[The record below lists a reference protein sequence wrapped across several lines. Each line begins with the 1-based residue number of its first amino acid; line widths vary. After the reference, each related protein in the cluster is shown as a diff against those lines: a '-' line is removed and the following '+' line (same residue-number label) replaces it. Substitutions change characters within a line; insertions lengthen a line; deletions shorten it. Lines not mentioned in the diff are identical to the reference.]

1 MRAVKASGWDWDEGS
16 SAAASVGAV
25 AVMMGFKTPPEKC
38 VGFRKIKQNA
48 KVKCVGTCSMLG
60 TQSPTCNWF
69 MFTFSGLS
77 AKLAVI
83 RHNDTTIWA
92 RDIQNVNIIL
102 WRNKFRANMEIILSK
117 FWEELFADDM
127 SYDENNMR
135 SWLGVEKMSPTYN
148 LGPLIIKKRRHV

>member
-1 MRAVKASGWDWDEGS
+1 MRAVRASGWDWDEGS

-102 WRNKFRANMEIILSK
+102 CETSLGQVWRYFIIVLGRTVCRRY
-117 FWEELFADDM
+117 ELWWKQHA
-127 SYDENNMR
+127 
-135 SWLGVEKMSPTYN
+135 K
-148 LGPLIIKKRRHV
+148 LIRGREGESHL